1 MDPWEKAGH
10 CLHKKLHIIEQ
21 LTANTEAQR
30 RFIQQRKMT
39 GLKRLLREREALLA
53 SLSEVNEDLARDQ
66 GWKSERSLARMLQEI
81 KVKQHDMLERSAQAI
96 QQAVAERKH
105 IAFELRKSKVG
116 RQVNSQYI
124 NPYVTMT
131 RGRHINEKG

>member
-1 MDPWEKAGH
+1 MDPWEKASH
-10 CLHKKLHIIEQ
+10 CLNKKLHIIEQ
-21 LTANTEAQR
+21 LAANTEAQR

-66 GWKSERSLARMLQEI
+66 GWKSVRSMARMLQEI
-81 KVKQHDMLERSAQAI
+81 TVKQQAILEESAQAI
-96 QQAVAERKH
+96 RQAVAERNY
-105 IAFELRKSKVG
+105 IAAELRKSKVG

-124 NPYVTMT
+124 NPYVTMA